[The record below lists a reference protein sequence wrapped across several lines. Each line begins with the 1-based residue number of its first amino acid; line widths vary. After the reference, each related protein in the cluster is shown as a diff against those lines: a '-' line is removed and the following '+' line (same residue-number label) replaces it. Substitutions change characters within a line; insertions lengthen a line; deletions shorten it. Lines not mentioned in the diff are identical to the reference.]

1 MAKYRVVVHSEA
13 ENDIALSYRWGI
25 KTWGED
31 KAKRWVIKLR
41 KIIATR
47 LSTLPMAC
55 PVAPESEEL
64 GLPVRQ
70 PIIQRYRVL
79 FLVNQHTVTILHVRG
94 PYRAESEGTALKSAL
109 TRK

>member
-1 MAKYRVVVHSEA
+1 MAKYRVVVHPEA

-25 KTWGED
+25 KTWGD
-31 KAKRWVIKLR
+31 DQAKAWVIKLR
-41 KIIATR
+41 RSISTR

-70 PIIQRYRVL
+70 RIIQRYRVL
-79 FLVNQHTVTILHVRG
+79 FLVDQHTVTILHVRG
-94 PYRAESEGTALKSAL
+94 LYIAALDSKESV
-109 TRK
+109 

>member
-1 MAKYRVVVHSEA
+1 MAKYRVVVHPEA

-31 KAKRWVIKLR
+31 QAKGWIIKLR
-41 KIIATR
+41 RIMSTR

-70 PIIQRYRVL
+70 LIIQRYRIL
-79 FLVNQHTVTILHVRG
+79 FVVDQHTVTILHVRG
-94 PYRAESEGTALKSAL
+94 PYIADLEF
-109 TRK
+109 